1 MTVVQ
6 RISAFEEGLRPIVQ
20 SQGRCC
26 KCKAVRA
33 PGYQDQGSSLQYG
46 LEWSFVPLSPPTP
59 LTRENAEASLEQ
71 RSSTGSCSHVWAESR
86 RESAAAR
93 LPSQNVAPRKR
104 RCRHLLGV
112 ARDWV
117 IEGES

>member
-71 RSSTGSCSHVWAESR
+71 SFIDRILFTRVGG
-86 RESAAAR
+86 
-93 LPSQNVAPRKR
+93 VAPGVG
-104 RCRHLLGV
+104 RC
-112 ARDWV
+112 
-117 IEGES
+117 